1 MASHSPHSSLTSYD
15 DDDINDDAWANFD
28 LSGAIDQHQRCSSSQ
43 PTATLGR
50 SSPTQFAGAAT
61 TGAAASSMCDD
72 DIDDDAW
79 ANFDLSGAIEQHR
92 RSMGSQPTAAT
103 APGAALF
110 PHAGRARNMQE
121 GGEQINLKVVTQG
134 GNETYFKCKE
144 TTPLKKLMD
153 AFCNRQGVST
163 YSVFFLFDGNRI
175 HERQT
180 PEQLDME
187 DGDVIDVMFEQQ
199 GNVGEWEPA
208 HTSSGAEQ
216 LLLSTATED
225 VDPATAR
232 DIERTASGPHLSR
245 RAPPASFE
253 SVGALLT
260 TAQCA
265 RLVAHTERLASELPP
280 AQRAAPDAKL
290 DVSAEELAQLVGP
303 GVLASL
309 MRLGAAQLSEAHLG
323 LGLGLG

>member
-1 MASHSPHSSLTSYD
+1 MASHSPQSSLTSYD
-15 DDDINDDAWANFD
+15 DDDIDDDAWANFD

-110 PHAGRARNMQE
+110 PHAGRATSTSHMLDAPPSRSMQDK
-121 GGEQINLKVVTQG
+121 QISLWVATMD
-134 GNETYFKCKE
+134 GNEIAFKCKV
-144 TTPLKKLMD
+144 TTPLKRLMD
-153 AFCNRQGVST
+153 AFCNRQGVSSDDL
-163 YSVFFLFDGNRI
+163 YFRFDGNRI

-187 DGDVIDVMFEQQ
+187 DGRCDRCDV
-199 GNVGEWEPA
+199 
-208 HTSSGAEQ
+208 
-216 LLLSTATED
+216 
-225 VDPATAR
+225 
-232 DIERTASGPHLSR
+232 
-245 RAPPASFE
+245 
-253 SVGALLT
+253 
-260 TAQCA
+260 
-265 RLVAHTERLASELPP
+265 
-280 AQRAAPDAKL
+280 
-290 DVSAEELAQLVGP
+290 
-303 GVLASL
+303 
-309 MRLGAAQLSEAHLG
+309 
-323 LGLGLG
+323 